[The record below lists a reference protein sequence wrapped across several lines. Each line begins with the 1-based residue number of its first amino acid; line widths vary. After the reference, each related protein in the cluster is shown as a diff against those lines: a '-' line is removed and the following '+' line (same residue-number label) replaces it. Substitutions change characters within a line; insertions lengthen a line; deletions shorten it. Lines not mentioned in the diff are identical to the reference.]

1 MSGILNT
8 CFWLAMTQNGKW
20 LIFED
25 GLVSHL
31 GGPNEQFGTHEKVS

>member
-1 MSGILNT
+1 M
-8 CFWLAMTQNGKW
+8 

-31 GGPNEQFGTHEKVS
+31 GGPNEQFGTHEKCPVGIPGYWSVASRC